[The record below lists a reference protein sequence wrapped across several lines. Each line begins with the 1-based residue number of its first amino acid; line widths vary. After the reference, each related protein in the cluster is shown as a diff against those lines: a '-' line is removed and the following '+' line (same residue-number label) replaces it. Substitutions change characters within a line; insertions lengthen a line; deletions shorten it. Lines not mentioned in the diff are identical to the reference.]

1 MDDLFQQE
9 DERWTQ
15 VNENFD
21 LLFARVASIGI
32 NQERLE
38 SQMNLGNQ
46 VMEQMLKDQQILAK
60 QIELTGEAVARI
72 TLNRPQPQEPADPP
86 PSPTRS
92 HSSLDRGPH
101 PFRAAASGIPVRPL
115 PQGRRVRREPFDFS
129 GHRHVT
135 PKMSCPTFDGSNP
148 RILKSKCLDYFELCN
163 IDEAFWPMAAS
174 ISEYGWQG
182 S

>member
-1 MDDLFQQE
+1 MDDRFQQE

-72 TLNRPQPQEPADPP
+72 TLNRPQPQESADPP

-115 PQGRRVRREPFDFS
+115 P
-129 GHRHVT
+129 
-135 PKMSCPTFDGSNP
+135 
-148 RILKSKCLDYFELCN
+148 
-163 IDEAFWPMAAS
+163 
-174 ISEYGWQG
+174 
-182 S
+182 